1 MGTKQ
6 ISVAEFTAHTE
17 EALRAVEQDHTF
29 VELTRDGETV
39 AYLSP
44 APKPHGHTGTL
55 GDWIGTGSGL
65 VYYAPGVDPD
75 EPAFSPEEWEE
86 FPHDSDD

>member
-6 ISVAEFTAHTE
+6 ICITEFSARAEE
-17 EALRAVEQDHTF
+17 ELRAVEQGNIF
-29 VELTRDGETV
+29 VELLRDGEVV

-44 APKPHGHTGTL
+44 APKPPGNTGTMA
-55 GDWIGTGSGL
+55 DWIGTGTGL
-65 VYYAPGVDPD
+65 VSFAPGVDPD
-75 EPAFSPEEWEE
+75 EPAFTPEEWEE